1 MYTDDNPVSTVKKQL
16 LVYMVI
22 NFFNIIDWIMFMA
35 IEDLFPV
42 NILKMTLIKL
52 AGMFLHFSC
61 HIYCWIIEQLIY
73 KTMSLESLLHS

>member
-1 MYTDDNPVSTVKKQL
+1 
-16 LVYMVI
+16 
-22 NFFNIIDWIMFMA
+22 MFMA